1 MVIPTKLRKRGI
13 NMNKCPNCNKELTQ
27 EMIDANM
34 CWECGFILDKTLADE
49 INDSVDTINEKSDLK
64 KEELN
69 NLPNYTKKEHPLSQV
84 LKSIS
89 VILAIVGTIG
99 SISICQSEFS
109 IFIIF
114 EIVILIQ
121 CIFLFSFGEIIQL
134 LYDIKNK

>member
-1 MVIPTKLRKRGI
+1 
-13 NMNKCPNCNKELTQ
+13 MNKCPNCNKELTQ

-49 INDSVDTINEKSDLK
+49 SNDNINTINEKANLN
-64 KEELN
+64 KEEVN
-69 NLPNYTKKEHPLSQV
+69 NSKVYTKKEYPLSQV

-89 VILAIVGTIG
+89 VILGIVGTIG

-109 IFIIF
+109 TFLIF
-114 EIVILIQ
+114 EIVVLIQ
-121 CIFLFSFGEIIQL
+121 CIFMFSFGEIIQL